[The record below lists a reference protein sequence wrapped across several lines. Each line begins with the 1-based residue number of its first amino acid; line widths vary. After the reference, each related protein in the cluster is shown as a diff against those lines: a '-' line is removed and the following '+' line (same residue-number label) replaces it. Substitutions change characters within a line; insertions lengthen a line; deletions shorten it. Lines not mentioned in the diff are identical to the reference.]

1 LDLRQRRR
9 HKPLRLPDPPNG
21 GGRSGGQ
28 SAGRT
33 IRWGLDLE
41 NVPNLVQNYAR
52 LPVSEMTIAVD
63 LKYADGRMETHEV
76 PVGSLPPCRQ
86 VGITDGGYFRKS
98 GLAGSVRD
106 VVTYVYFVD
115 PTGHKWKRYVGQETD
130 RSPNHPQDRP

>member
-1 LDLRQRRR
+1 MAAVGVAARA
-9 HKPLRLPDPPNG
+9 PAVPFVG
-21 GGRSGGQ
+21 VSTW
-28 SAGRT
+28 RT
-33 IRWGLDLE
+33 CRISCRTT
-41 NVPNLVQNYAR
+41 
-52 LPVSEMTIAVD
+52 PVCQFRKMTIAVD

-86 VGITDGGYFRKS
+86 VGITDGGYFRKL